1 MHLTTKQA
9 DRELVQAISIAM
21 FNIISFIIYCK

>member
-1 MHLTTKQA
+1 MHLTAKRV

-21 FNIISFIIYCK
+21 FSIIFIYNLL